1 MNAFDTVMDFIDDEY
16 PVTEGYNMDTAKLIK
31 DPRVYKMRIMSKY
44 AVTAYKVGVF
54 SEAYKYFSKAY
65 KMCDEMK
72 KIVDQARE
80 PEKFTE
86 KLFSYLTPIFST
98 MRDSE
103 TTGAIYTGSGVVTIS
118 TTYTDFMSRG
128 TKSAVKRNIQERFNL
143 FKKQISDYVAMSKK
157 KEASWKKK
165 GKKPSEKNITALKNL
180 KKQIGLD

>member
-1 MNAFDTVMDFIDDEY
+1 MDNFDIVLEFLD
-16 PVTEGYNMDTAKLIK
+16 PVEEGYNMDTAKLIK
-31 DPRVYKMRIMSKY
+31 DPRVYEMRRMSKY
-44 AVTAYKVGVF
+44 AIKAYKVGVF

-86 KLFSYLTPIFST
+86 KLFGYLTPIFST
-98 MRDSE
+98 MPDSE
-103 TTGAIYTGSGVVTIS
+103 TTGAIYTGTSVVTIS
-118 TTYTDFMSRG
+118 TTYTDSMSVG

-165 GKKPSEKNITALKNL
+165 GKKPSEKSIEVLKIL
-180 KKQIGLD
+180 KEKLGLD

>member
-1 MNAFDTVMDFIDDEY
+1 M
-16 PVTEGYNMDTAKLIK
+16 
-31 DPRVYKMRIMSKY
+31 MSKY

-86 KLFSYLTPIFST
+86 KLFGYLTPIFST

-118 TTYTDFMSRG
+118 TTYTDSMSKG

-143 FKKQISDYVAMSKK
+143 FKKQISDYIAMSKK
-157 KEASWKKK
+157 KKLPGRRRERN
-165 GKKPSEKNITALKNL
+165 PLKRISQHLRTL
-180 KKQIGLD
+180 KIKLDLTNQIIRIL